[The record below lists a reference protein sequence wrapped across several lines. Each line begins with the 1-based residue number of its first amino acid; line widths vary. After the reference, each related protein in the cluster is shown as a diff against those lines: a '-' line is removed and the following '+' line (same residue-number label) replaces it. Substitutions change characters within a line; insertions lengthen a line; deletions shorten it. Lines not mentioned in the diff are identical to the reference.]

1 MNRKKRILLIA
12 GLVLALLG
20 VACGV
25 YFGTYSRAT
34 PAATALLQGS
44 DAVQVTAIYD
54 GWLLDGPGTRDALI
68 FYPGGK
74 VEATAYLPLLTT
86 LAADGID
93 CFLLQVPL
101 NLAIFDVDAAGP
113 VQAAYSY
120 DRWYVGGH
128 SLGGVCAAMYAAE
141 NADRLSG
148 LILLAAYSTKPI
160 DPRLSV
166 LELHG
171 SEDRVLDMGKLLKNR
186 PNLPASARSE
196 ELPGGNHA
204 QFGDYG
210 LQKGDGT
217 AAVSRAEQIR
227 WAADRI
233 EETILAD

>member
-1 MNRKKRILLIA
+1 
-12 GLVLALLG
+12 
-20 VACGV
+20 
-25 YFGTYSRAT
+25 
-34 PAATALLQGS
+34 
-44 DAVQVTAIYD
+44 
-54 GWLLDGPGTRDALI
+54 
-68 FYPGGK
+68 
-74 VEATAYLPLLTT
+74 
-86 LAADGID
+86 
-93 CFLLQVPL
+93 
-101 NLAIFDVDAAGP
+101 
-113 VQAAYSY
+113 
-120 DRWYVGGH
+120 
-128 SLGGVCAAMYAAE
+128 MYAAE

-171 SEDRVLDMGKLLKNR
+171 SEDRVLDMGKLLENR